1 MGDDE
6 FRHICQLFLSRLI
19 GRVVLILLDGMDS
32 LLVRATTPKI
42 RRVVIVV
49 VATHTTR
56 LLYHLSVT
64 EVAHLEHLRHHHA
77 AVDGSG
83 TLGNGIEEILHAL
96 KLCHRLVVIHIG
108 RTPCRGYRSV

>member
-1 MGDDE
+1 MGNDKV
-6 FRHICQLFLSRLI
+6 RHILQFFFRRL
-19 GRVVLILLDGMDS
+19 VVGIVLVLLDGMDS
-32 LLVRATTPKI
+32 LLVRATTPEI

-96 KLCHRLVVIHIG
+96 KLRHRLVVIHIG
-108 RTPCRGYRSV
+108 RTPCRSYRSV